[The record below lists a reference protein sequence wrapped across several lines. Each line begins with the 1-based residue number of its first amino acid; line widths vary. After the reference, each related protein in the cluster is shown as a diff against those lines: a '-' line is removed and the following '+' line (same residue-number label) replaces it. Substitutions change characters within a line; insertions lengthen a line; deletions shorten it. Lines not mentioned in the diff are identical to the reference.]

1 MGGPSF
7 TILTGKLYVWASGFD
22 SLNLAQQ
29 LQCSEVAKAALEG
42 GRTVLR
48 FGSGAMPLTGLALG
62 QGVRDEIVP
71 VKLSLAE
78 AGFPL
83 FSCPI
88 VCTTGRVP
96 GLPGELGYFG
106 DADSRRSR
114 KWIFSLNLS
123 LEFWRDL
130 LRLPPIRGCRPA
142 VFRLT
147 STANKVAVRSRIY
160 REIKKQ
166 GGV

>member
-1 MGGPSF
+1 VGEPSF
-7 TILTGKLYVWASGFD
+7 TILTGKLYIWAAGFD
-22 SLNLAQQ
+22 FLNLAQQ
-29 LQCSEVAKAALEG
+29 LQCSDFAKEALER
-42 GRTVLR
+42 GRTVIR
-48 FGSGAMPLTGLALG
+48 IGSGAMPIVGLSLG
-62 QGVRDEIVP
+62 QGVKDEIVP
-71 VKLSLAE
+71 VKLSIAE

-106 DADSRRSR
+106 DANSRRSR
-114 KWIFSLNLS
+114 KWIFSMNLP

-130 LRLPPIRGCRPA
+130 LRLPPIRGGRPA
-142 VFRLT
+142 VFRIT
-147 STANKVAVRSRIY
+147 STANKVATRSRIY
-160 REIKKQ
+160 REIKQ